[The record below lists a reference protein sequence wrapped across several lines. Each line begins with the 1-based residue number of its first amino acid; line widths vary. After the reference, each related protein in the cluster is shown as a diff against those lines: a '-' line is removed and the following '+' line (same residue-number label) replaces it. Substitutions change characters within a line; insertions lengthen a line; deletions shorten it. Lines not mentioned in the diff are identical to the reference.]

1 MKETYY
7 FAYGSNMNLDQM
19 AYRCPAASVV
29 ENVKLEGYR
38 LTFCGRGKGSGVAT
52 ILPEE
57 GSRVEGVLWKITP
70 ECEKSLDFYEGY
82 PHLYGKEPVLVQGK
96 DGVKREV
103 MAYTMNAPYK
113 DQPAIPSD
121 LYFMGI
127 VEGCHQNGISSRS
140 VTDALKRTR
149 QEVGRETQ
157 SQENRSQ
164 QITKPQ
170 GKSSAVFLT
179 KKGECN
185 EEQEYQNKTCSL
197 WARTAHGS

>member
-7 FAYGSNMNLDQM
+7 FAYGSNMNLNQM

-29 ENVKLEGYR
+29 EPVYLEGYR
-38 LTFCGRGKGSGVAT
+38 LAFCGRGRGSGVAT
-52 ILPEE
+52 ILTEE
-57 GSRVEGVLWKITP
+57 GSRVEGVLWKITQ

-82 PHLYGKEPVLVQGK
+82 PHLYGKETVCVQGK
-96 DGVKREV
+96 DGVNWEV

-127 VEGCHQNGISSRS
+127 VEGCHQNGMSSHS

-149 QEVGRETQ
+149 KEAGRQ
-157 SQENRSQ
+157 NPSR
-164 QITKPQ
+164 
-170 GKSSAVFLT
+170 
-179 KKGECN
+179 KKTEII
-185 EEQEYQNKTCSL
+185 
-197 WARTAHGS
+197 R

>member
-29 ENVKLEGYR
+29 ENVKLDGYR
-38 LTFCGRGKGSGVAT
+38 LTFCGRGKGSVAT

-57 GSRVEGVLWKITP
+57 GSQVEGVLWKITP

-82 PHLYGKEPVLVQGK
+82 PHLYGKEAVLVQGT

-103 MAYTMNAPYK
+103 MAYIMNAPYK
-113 DQPAIPSD
+113 DQLAIPSD

-140 VTDALKRTR
+140 ITDALKRTR
-149 QEVGRETQ
+149 QEVGRE
-157 SQENRSQ
+157 
-164 QITKPQ
+164 KP
-170 GKSSAVFLT
+170 SH
-179 KKGECN
+179 KKTEV
-185 EEQEYQNKTCSL
+185 S
-197 WARTAHGS
+197 R

>member
-19 AYRCPAASVV
+19 EYRCPAASVV
-29 ENVKLEGYR
+29 EPVHLEGYR

-57 GSRVEGVLWKITP
+57 GSRVEGVLWKITS
-70 ECEKSLDFYEGY
+70 ECEKSLDFYE
-82 PHLYGKEPVLVQGK
+82 
-96 DGVKREV
+96 
-103 MAYTMNAPYK
+103 

-140 VTDALKRTR
+140 ITDALKRTR
-149 QEVGRETQ
+149 EEVG
-157 SQENRSQ
+157 S
-164 QITKPQ
+164 
-170 GKSSAVFLT
+170 
-179 KKGECN
+179 
-185 EEQEYQNKTCSL
+185 QNKNHRKLESI
-197 WARTAHGS
+197 R

>member
-19 AYRCPAASVV
+19 AYRCPAAFVV
-29 ENVKLEGYR
+29 ENVKLDGYR

-57 GSRVEGVLWKITP
+57 GSRVEGVLWKLTP
-70 ECEKSLDFYEGY
+70 ECEKRLDFYEGY

-113 DQPAIPSD
+113 DQPAIPSV

-140 VTDALKRTR
+140 VTDALKRVR
-149 QEVGRETQ
+149 EEVGRQ
-157 SQENRSQ
+157 KPSQ
-164 QITKPQ
+164 
-170 GKSSAVFLT
+170 
-179 KKGECN
+179 KKTEV
-185 EEQEYQNKTCSL
+185 S
-197 WARTAHGS
+197 R

>member
-1 MKETYY
+1 MKESYY

-29 ENVKLEGYR
+29 EKVKLEGYR
-38 LTFCGRGKGSGVAT
+38 LTFCGRGKGCGVAT

-57 GSRVEGVLWKITP
+57 GSQVEGVLWKITP

-82 PHLYGKEPVLVQGK
+82 PHLYGKETVLVQGK

-140 VTDALKRTR
+140 ITDALKRTR
-149 QEVGRETQ
+149 QEVGRE
-157 SQENRSQ
+157 
-164 QITKPQ
+164 KP
-170 GKSSAVFLT
+170 SH
-179 KKGECN
+179 KKTEV
-185 EEQEYQNKTCSL
+185 S
-197 WARTAHGS
+197 R

>member
-29 ENVKLEGYR
+29 EPVYLEGYR

-96 DGVKREV
+96 DGMKREV

-121 LYFMGI
+121 LYGD
-127 VEGCHQNGISSRS
+127 C
-140 VTDALKRTR
+140 
-149 QEVGRETQ
+149 GRLPSKWDFQPLCDRCVKTYKTGSGQTKNQ
-157 SQENRSQ
+157 SKENRSK

-170 GKSSAVFLT
+170 GKASAVFLT

-185 EEQEYQNKTCSL
+185 EEQKYQNKTCSL
-197 WARTAHGS
+197 RARIAHGS

>member
-1 MKETYY
+1 MKESYY

-29 ENVKLEGYR
+29 EKVKLEGYR
-38 LTFCGRGKGSGVAT
+38 LTFCGRGKGCGVAT

-82 PHLYGKEPVLVQGK
+82 PHLYGKETVLVQGK

-113 DQPAIPSD
+113 DQPAIGSLFYGNRGRLPSEWD
-121 LYFMGI
+121 FQPI
-127 VEGCHQNGISSRS
+127 C
-140 VTDALKRTR
+140 
-149 QEVGRETQ
+149 GRCAKAYKTGSGKEKSQ

-164 QITKPQ
+164 
-170 GKSSAVFLT
+170 
-179 KKGECN
+179 
-185 EEQEYQNKTCSL
+185 
-197 WARTAHGS
+197 

>member
-1 MKETYY
+1 
-7 FAYGSNMNLDQM
+7 MNLDQM

-57 GSRVEGVLWKITP
+57 GSQVEGVLWKITP

-127 VEGCHQNGISSRS
+127 VEG
-140 VTDALKRTR
+140 DL
-149 QEVGRETQ
+149 
-157 SQENRSQ
+157 
-164 QITKPQ
+164 
-170 GKSSAVFLT
+170 
-179 KKGECN
+179 
-185 EEQEYQNKTCSL
+185 
-197 WARTAHGS
+197 

>member
-57 GSRVEGVLWKITP
+57 GSQVEGVLWKITP

-96 DGVKREV
+96 DGVKREA
-103 MAYTMNAPYK
+103 MASTFTR
-113 DQPAIPSD
+113 SD
-121 LYFMGI
+121 
-127 VEGCHQNGISSRS
+127 
-140 VTDALKRTR
+140 
-149 QEVGRETQ
+149 
-157 SQENRSQ
+157 
-164 QITKPQ
+164 
-170 GKSSAVFLT
+170 
-179 KKGECN
+179 
-185 EEQEYQNKTCSL
+185 
-197 WARTAHGS
+197 

>member
-29 ENVKLEGYR
+29 ENVRLDGYR

-57 GSRVEGVLWKITP
+57 GSQVEGVLWKITP

-82 PHLYGKEPVLVQGK
+82 PHLYGKEAVLVQGT

-103 MAYTMNAPYK
+103 MAYIMNAPYK
-113 DQPAIPSD
+113 DQLPSPRIFILWGSWKAVIKMGFPAD
-121 LYFMGI
+121 
-127 VEGCHQNGISSRS
+127 R
-140 VTDALKRTR
+140 
-149 QEVGRETQ
+149 
-157 SQENRSQ
+157 
-164 QITKPQ
+164 
-170 GKSSAVFLT
+170 
-179 KKGECN
+179 
-185 EEQEYQNKTCSL
+185 
-197 WARTAHGS
+197 

>member
-1 MKETYY
+1 MKESYY

-29 ENVKLEGYR
+29 ENVRLEGYR

-57 GSRVEGVLWKITP
+57 GSQVEGVLWKITP

-82 PHLYGKEPVLVQGK
+82 PHLYGKEPVFVQGK

-127 VEGCHQNGISSRS
+127 VEGCHQNRISSRS
-140 VTDALKRTR
+140 ITDALKRTR
-149 QEVGRETQ
+149 QEVGRE
-157 SQENRSQ
+157 
-164 QITKPQ
+164 KP
-170 GKSSAVFLT
+170 SH
-179 KKGECN
+179 KKTEV
-185 EEQEYQNKTCSL
+185 S
-197 WARTAHGS
+197 R